1 MYYGVYNNTANKQV
15 GQIKKWDVSIP
26 RYGCFNTIFFSLSL
40 IFSLPGPRELTQYT
54 VEDSHFAIQAV
65 NATVSK
71 ITVNII
77 LGRKILNVILL
88 NYLPT
93 TLIVSIVFVTT
104 FFKPFFFEA
113 ILTVNLTGKL

>member
-1 MYYGVYNNTANKQV
+1 M
-15 GQIKKWDVSIP
+15 ID
-26 RYGCFNTIFFSLSL
+26 FFLLSL
-40 IFSLPGPRELTQYT
+40 MFSLPGPRELTQYT

-113 ILTVNLTGKL
+113 ILTVNLTAITFLEFLGKKQHIINTAK